1 MTPLYWLLG
10 LDSPGSVARA
20 VEWLVYPARPTSI
33 ALLVLLGL
41 VAAAVAALNFL
52 PHNVM
57 RWRTR
62 LTLAAVRLAGFA
74 LLALMLVQLELRLTV
89 ERSLRPAVAVLTDV
103 SGSMGIRD
111 AGGHTRFEAARSFAE
126 ERLTA
131 LGRKARLLPYA
142 FHWQLCPD
150 DATAAPAAT
159 TRLVSAL
166 EELSRREDELQAAIL
181 LTDGAD
187 TAGDRGELAAPLLAS
202 RGLPVYPV
210 VFGSTDAPR
219 VARVRV
225 TGGSAYVR
233 LGDELRLNA
242 TLSATELGEQTAR
255 VLLFED
261 DAKQPLQVRENVRLG
276 RNPVD
281 VSFVV
286 KPTRVGTRLYR
297 IALEGVSGAASER
310 LLAAEHS
317 VLVVNA
323 PIRVLVVDIARDERK
338 FLAHWL
344 ARDPVVELASLTLL
358 PQGGWYAQGALQ
370 HKDVAEG
377 LPDAEADLFRYDV
390 IILGDIPRSYFRAG
404 TVARPSGADHRVG
417 DAGYSEGDTA
427 ETRMQRLVEF
437 VGRRGG
443 GLVTLGGYAAY
454 AAGQYQDSA
463 LAGILPFVVEPTDK
477 PQVPKPF
484 KAVPTAIGL
493 GHPLMQLA
501 FEPEA
506 NRDAWFELPT
516 LDGCNRVERLKPGAS
531 LLAVR
536 EMPAPD
542 SSEDAARGTR
552 HATLPVMAIQN
563 VGKGKVLSLAM
574 DTTWRWEM
582 KRPLE
587 GDDYYRRFWGNVVR
601 HLAPD
606 PRIGPNSPQILAYQ
620 SQTPV
625 GQTIT
630 LATRLVDPVY
640 QPIREAN
647 LAVKVTRPSGRV
659 SHIYPR
665 DGRNAPGL
673 YEYDIALDEPGRWKV
688 EATHD
693 GKTATEEF
701 VAGESDDEL
710 DDPRARPQAM
720 AELAKATGGQSFTPA
735 EAATRLAELP
745 ITPRRVT
752 QTSTIALW
760 NLPVTM
766 VLLIALVALDC
777 FIRKRR
783 GMV

>member
-20 VEWLVYPARPTSI
+20 VEWLVYPARPT
-33 ALLVLLGL
+33 AAAALVLLGV

-74 LLALMLVQLELRLTV
+74 LLALMLVQLEMRLTV
-89 ERSLRPAVAVLTDV
+89 ERALRPAVAVLTDM
-103 SGSMGIRD
+103 SGSMALRD
-111 AGGHTRFEAARSFAE
+111 AGGRTRLEAARSFADE
-126 ERLTA
+126 ELAA

-142 FHWQLCPD
+142 FHWQLRPD
-150 DATAAPAAT
+150 DAAATPGGT
-159 TRLVSAL
+159 TRLVAAL
-166 EELSRREDELQAAIL
+166 EELARREDELQAVVL

-187 TAGDRGELAAPLLAS
+187 TAGDRGALAGPLLAS

-210 VFGSTDAPR
+210 VFGSADAPR

-233 LGDELRLNA
+233 LGDELRLHA
-242 TLSATELGEQTAR
+242 TLSATELGEQTVR

-261 DAKQPLQVRENVRLG
+261 GREQPLDLRENVRLG
-276 RNPVD
+276 ASPVE
-281 VSFVV
+281 VSFVAR
-286 KPTRVGTRLYR
+286 PTRVGARTYR
-297 IALEGVSGAASER
+297 IALEGVSGTASER
-310 LLAAEHS
+310 LLAAEHR

-323 PIRVLVVDIARDERK
+323 PIRVLLVDIARDERK
-338 FLAHWL
+338 VLSHWL
-344 ARDPVVELASLTLL
+344 ARDPVVELATLTLL
-358 PQGGWYAQGALQ
+358 PQGGWHAQGALQ
-370 HKDVAEG
+370 HNDVAEG
-377 LPDAEADLFRYDV
+377 LPDGEADLFRYDV

-404 TVARPSGADHRVG
+404 SDV
-417 DAGYSEGDTA
+417 A

-463 LAGILPFVVEPTDK
+463 LAGILPFVVEPTDR
-477 PQVPKPF
+477 PQVPKAF
-484 KAVPTAIGL
+484 KAIPTAIGL
-493 GHPLMQLA
+493 SHPLMQLA
-501 FEPEA
+501 SGGSHLHLAVGGEVRSEDVTPA

-516 LDGCNRVERLKPGAS
+516 LDGCNRIERLKPGAS

-536 EMPAPD
+536 ELDGAQ
-542 SSEDAARGTR
+542 
-552 HATLPVMAIQN
+552 LPVIGIQS

-582 KRPLE
+582 KRPVE
-587 GDDYYRRFWGNVVR
+587 SEDYYRRFWGNVVR

-606 PRIGPNSPQILAYQ
+606 PRIGPSRPQILAYQ

-625 GQTIT
+625 GHTIT
-630 LATRLVDPVY
+630 LATRLVDPTY
-640 QPIREAN
+640 QPIREAH
-647 LAVKVTRPSGRV
+647 LAVRVLRPSGRV

-665 DGRNAPGL
+665 DGRGTPGL
-673 YEYDIALDEPGRWKV
+673 YEYTIALDEPGQWKV
-688 EATHD
+688 EVAHD
-693 GKTATEEF
+693 DKSAVEEF

-710 DDPRARPQAM
+710 DDPRARPEAM
-720 AELAKATGGQSFTPA
+720 AELAQATGGRAFTPE
-735 EAATRLAELP
+735 EAATSLSELP
-745 ITPRRVT
+745 IAPRRIT
-752 QTSTIALW
+752 QTATIALW
-760 NLPVTM
+760 NLPATM